1 MSENVIRAIRSA
13 IHERGPV
20 TFAEFMEL
28 ALYGP
33 GGFYEE
39 PPVGRDGHFVTSPH
53 VHPVFGRLLGY
64 GLEQVWETLGGPDP
78 FVVVELGAGDGTLA
92 RQVLEAMRDLPVEY
106 VAVERSAGARAS
118 LARLPV
124 RVTAELEEGT
134 QAACVIANELLD
146 NLPFRK
152 VSRTAGGIV
161 ELKVDHWGD
170 RFVEVETTCDD
181 ELADLCPRMHEG
193 ATAVV
198 PVGAL
203 SLIDRLAA
211 SLSSG
216 YALLIDYGE
225 ASGKPAGPVH
235 GYRSHTAVEVVL
247 DDPGSA
253 DITAGVDFML
263 LAQRARDHGLQTLGP
278 ASQRDAL
285 KALGFHA
292 WAEGER
298 IRQVRMLDAGE
309 GIGAVRAWGGRS
321 EATLLVDP
329 AGLGRLK
336 WLAVATAGL
345 AWPAWL
351 EEASR
356 AR

>member
-1 MSENVIRAIRSA
+1 MSEDVVRAIRSA
-13 IHERGPV
+13 IRERGPV

-39 PPVGRDGHFVTSPH
+39 PPVGREGHFVTSPH
-53 VHPVFGRLLGY
+53 VHPVFGRLLGH
-64 GLEQVWETLGGPDP
+64 GLERMWKTLGRPDP

-92 RQVLEAMRDLPVEY
+92 RQVLEALRDIPVEY

-124 RVTAELEEGT
+124 RVAAELEEGT

-146 NLPFRK
+146 NLPFRR
-152 VSRTAGGIV
+152 VSRTAGRIV
-161 ELKVDHWGD
+161 ELEVGESGD
-170 RFVEVETTCDD
+170 RFVEVETPCDE
-181 ELADLCPRMHEG
+181 ELADLCPPLHEG
-193 ATAVV
+193 ETAVV

-203 SLIDRLAA
+203 SLIDRLSAH
-211 SLSSG
+211 LSSG

-225 ASGKPAGPVH
+225 ASGMPAGPVH
-235 GYRSHTAVEVVL
+235 GYRSHRVVEAVL
-247 DDPGSA
+247 DEPGSA
-253 DITAGVDFML
+253 DITAGVDFTV
-263 LAQRARDHGLQTLGP
+263 LARRARDHDLQTLGP
-278 ASQRDAL
+278 VSQRDAL

-298 IRQVRMLDAGE
+298 TRQVRMLESGE

-329 AGLGRLK
+329 AGLGRLQ
-336 WLAVATAGL
+336 WLAVAAADL